1 MLAPNLRSHKDN
13 GGNMVDADVWKII
26 EQSAHEVLEWIGFG
40 TIVGLAA
47 KGLMPGRDPGGPIV
61 TVLLGIGGC
70 VFGFGLLSFF
80 TTEQRINTI
89 SLVGFA
95 VGTGGAFVLL
105 ALYRLLA
112 GKWLKE
118 GEDRIPWSGNQAA
131 PRM

>member
-1 MLAPNLRSHKDN
+1 
-13 GGNMVDADVWKII
+13 MVDADVLKII

-47 KGLMPGRDPGGPIV
+47 KALMPGRDPGGAIV

-70 VFGFGLLSFF
+70 VFGFGMLSFF
-80 TTEQRINTI
+80 ATEQRINTI
-89 SLVGFA
+89 SLLGFA
-95 VGTGGAFVLL
+95 VGTGGAFLLL

-118 GEDRIPWSGNQAA
+118 GEDRLPWPGNQPS
-131 PRM
+131 PRA

>member
-1 MLAPNLRSHKDN
+1 MFVPNFRSHKNN
-13 GGNMVDADVWKII
+13 GIHMVDADVLKII
-26 EQSAHEVLEWIGFG
+26 EQSAHEVLEWVGFG

-47 KGLMPGRDPGGPIV
+47 KALMPGRDPGGAIV

-70 VFGFGLLSFF
+70 VFGFGMLSFF

-89 SLVGFA
+89 SLIGFA

-105 ALYRLLA
+105 LLYRLLA

-118 GEDRIPWSGNQAA
+118 GEDRLPWTGNQAA
-131 PRM
+131 P